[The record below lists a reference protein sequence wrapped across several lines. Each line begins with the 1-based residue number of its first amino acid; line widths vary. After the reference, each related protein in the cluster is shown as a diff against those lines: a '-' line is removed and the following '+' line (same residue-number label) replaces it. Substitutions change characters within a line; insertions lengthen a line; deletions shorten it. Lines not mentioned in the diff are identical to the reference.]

1 MWAEMSY
8 NKYTQSWTD
17 ELEPDGNEL
26 LEYTVK
32 DEEYEPIQPDLFICH
47 RNRCVL

>member
-17 ELEPDGNEL
+17 ELEPESGEL

-32 DEEYEPIQPDLFICH
+32 DEEYEPIQTDFSVC
-47 RNRCVL
+47 RWNRCVL